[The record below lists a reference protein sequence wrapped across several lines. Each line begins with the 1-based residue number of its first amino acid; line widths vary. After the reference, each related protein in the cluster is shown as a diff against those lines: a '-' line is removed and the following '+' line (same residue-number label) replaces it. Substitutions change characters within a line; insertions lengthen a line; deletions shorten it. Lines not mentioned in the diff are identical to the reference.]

1 MTSIYCVKCQDA
13 TNTKTEKLVTTKNG
27 RYRLT
32 GICATCGTKKGMFV
46 SKDGTITK
54 TLEEREEAKN
64 MRIYYSQRKK
74 AEEIGWKVL
83 GNPEAKECVKKCLAR
98 TSKQNK

>member
-1 MTSIYCVKCQDA
+1 
-13 TNTKTEKLVTTKNG
+13 
-27 RYRLT
+27 
-32 GICATCGTKKGMFV
+32 MFV

-54 TLEEREEAKN
+54 TLEEHEDAKI
-64 MRIYYSQRKK
+64 MRRYYSQRKK

-98 TSKQNK
+98 TGKKNK

>member
-1 MTSIYCVKCQDA
+1 
-13 TNTKTEKLVTTKNG
+13 
-27 RYRLT
+27 
-32 GICATCGTKKGMFV
+32 
-46 SKDGTITK
+46 
-54 TLEEREEAKN
+54 

>member
-1 MTSIYCVKCQDA
+1 MTSIYCVKCRNA

-27 RYRLT
+27 RYQLT

-54 TLEEREEAKN
+54 TLEEREDAKI
-64 MRIYYSQRKK
+64 MRSYYSQRKK

-83 GNPEAKECVKKCLAR
+83 GNPEAKECVKEML
-98 TSKQNK
+98 S

>member
-1 MTSIYCVKCQDA
+1 MTSIYCVKCRDA

-27 RYRLT
+27 QYRLT

-83 GNPEAKECVKKCLAR
+83 GKPEAKECVKKCLAKTR
-98 TSKQNK
+98 KQNK

>member
-1 MTSIYCVKCQDA
+1 MTSIYCVKCRDA

-27 RYRLT
+27 QYWLT
-32 GICATCGTKKGMFV
+32 DIHATCGTKKDMFV

-54 TLEEREEAKN
+54 TLEEREDAKI

-83 GNPEAKECVKKCLAR
+83 RNPEAKECVKKCLAGTR
-98 TSKQNK
+98 KKNK